1 MSLKKSA
8 LSGVFWTFLQQFS
21 TQIINF
27 GTSVVLARLILPAE
41 FGLLGMIAIFTS
53 ISLVIIDNGM
63 GASII
68 RTQDPDDDDYNTVFV
83 FSVILGLIVYLILFF
98 CAPLIAGFFKQPILK
113 NVVRTISLTLIL
125 GTFVTAQK
133 TRFTK
138 MLNFR
143 LPMLLNIPALIGSG
157 IVGITL
163 AFHNYGIWSLVWAN
177 ISLYALEAILIW
189 VFTPWR
195 PRFVLNKKKL
205 KYHFNFGYKLALSAI
220 LHNGFRE
227 MYTMIF
233 GKFFSPAQTGY
244 YYRANSLMMLPVYSI
259 GSVLNRVSLPLFAA
273 VSGDDTKLK
282 DVYKR
287 ILKIV
292 VFVVS
297 PILLLMCALAHPMF
311 NFLFGQRWNSAVPYF
326 QILCLNGIVYPINMY
341 NLYILGVKGLS
352 ALSLKIEL
360 VKNIV
365 TIVLIFCCIYFG
377 IFAVLWGIVAMSIME
392 FLVNSYFSGKCI
404 QYSIWAQVKDLIP
417 TLLAASIAAALAY
430 FTDIFLAKNIA
441 NNFIRLMIGGAIG
454 AIAYGGISFLFGLA
468 ALHEILD
475 LIKEKRAVKNNVS

>member
-53 ISLVIIDNGM
+53 ISMVIIDNGM

-68 RTQDPDDDDYNTVFV
+68 RTQHPDDDDYNTIFV
-83 FSVILGLIVYLILFF
+83 FSMLLSTLVYLILFF
-98 CAPLIAGFFKQPILK
+98 CAPLIAIFFKQPVLTAVI
-113 NVVRTISLTLIL
+113 RTISISLVI
-125 GTFVTAQK
+125 GTFASAQK
-133 TRFTK
+133 TRFAK
-138 MLNFR
+138 NLNFK

-157 IVGITL
+157 LTGIIL
-163 AFHNYGIWSLVWAN
+163 AYHGYGVWSLVWAN
-177 ISLYALEAILIW
+177 ITLYSLEALLIW

-195 PRFVLNKKKL
+195 PKFSISKKKL
-205 KYHFNFGYKLALSAI
+205 KYHFDFGYKIALSTM

-227 MYTMIF
+227 VYTVIF
-233 GKFFSPAQTGY
+233 GRFFSPAQTGY
-244 YYRANSLMMLPVYSI
+244 YYRANSLVMLPVYSI

-273 VSGDDTKLK
+273 VNNDDVRLK

-292 VFVVS
+292 AFIVS
-297 PILLLMCALAHPMF
+297 PVLLIMCALAHPMF
-311 NFLFGQRWNSAVPYF
+311 SFLFGARWDSAVPYF

-352 ALSLKIEL
+352 GLSLKIEL

-365 TIVLIFCCIYFG
+365 TIALIFCCVYFG
-377 IFAVLWGIVAMSIME
+377 MYAVLWGIVAMSVME
-392 FLVNSYFSGKCI
+392 FLVNSYFSGRCI
-404 QYSIWAQVKDLIP
+404 NYSVWAQVRDLIP
-417 TLLAASIAAALAY
+417 ILTAA
-430 FTDIFLAKNIA
+430 
-441 NNFIRLMIGGAIG
+441 
-454 AIAYGGISFLFGLA
+454 GLA
-468 ALHEILD
+468 AAGAYLINVFLATNISNNFLRLIIGGGAGVIIYGCLGFLFRLSAIQEVMMI
-475 LIKEKRAVKNNVS
+475 IKERRIGKK

>member
-83 FSVILGLIVYLILFF
+83 FSVILGLVVYSILFF
-98 CAPLIAGFFKQPILK
+98 CSPFIADFFRQPILK

-143 LPMLLNIPALIGSG
+143 MPMLLNIPALIGSG

-163 AFHNYGIWSLVWAN
+163 AYYNYGIWSLVWAN
-177 ISLYALEAILIW
+177 IALYALEAILIW
-189 VFTPWR
+189 IFTPWR

-205 KYHFNFGYKLALSAI
+205 KYHFDFGYKVALSTV

-244 YYRANSLMMLPVYSI
+244 YYRANSLVMLPVYSI
-259 GSVLNRVSLPLFAA
+259 GSVLNKVSLPLFAA
-273 VSGDDTKLK
+273 VSGDDVKLK
-282 DVYKR
+282 EVYKR

-297 PILLLMCALAHPMF
+297 PILLIMCALAHPMF
-311 NFLFGQRWNSAVPYF
+311 NFLFGKRWDSAVPYF
-326 QILCLNGIVYPINMY
+326 QILCLNGIIYPINMY

-352 ALSLKIEL
+352 GLSLKIEL

-365 TIVLIFCCIYFG
+365 TIILICCCIYFG
-377 IFAVLWGIVAMSIME
+377 MYAVLWGIVFMSMAE
-392 FLVNSYFSGKCI
+392 FIVNGHYSGRCI
-404 QYSIWAQVKDLIP
+404 DYPVWSQIKDLIP
-417 TLLAASIAAALAY
+417 ILLSAVIAALLAY
-430 FTDIFLAKNIA
+430 VTDHFLSGYIA
-441 NNFIRLMIGGAIG
+441 NNFVRLITGGVI
-454 AIAYGGISFLFGLA
+454 GISVYAALSFMFKLS

-475 LIKEKRAVKNNVS
+475 LIKEKRSGKK

>member
-27 GTSVVLARLILPAE
+27 GTTVVLARLILPAE

-53 ISLVIIDNGM
+53 ISMVIIDNGM

-83 FSVILGLIVYLILFF
+83 FSVMLGMLVYLILFF
-98 CAPLIAGFFKQPILK
+98 CAPFIAAFFKQPVLT
-113 NVVRTISLTLIL
+113 NVVRTISISLVI
-125 GTFVTAQK
+125 GSFVSAQK
-133 TRFTK
+133 TRFSKT
-138 MLNFR
+138 LNFK

-157 IVGITL
+157 IVGIVL
-163 AFHNYGIWSLVWAN
+163 AYKGLGIWSLVWAN
-177 ISLYALEAILIW
+177 ITSYALEAIFIW
-189 VFTPWR
+189 AFSPWR
-195 PRFVLNKKKL
+195 PKFILNKTKL
-205 KYHFNFGYKLALSAI
+205 KYHFNFGYKIALSTI

-233 GKFFSPAQTGY
+233 GKFFSPAHTGY
-244 YYRANSLMMLPVYSI
+244 YYRANTLVMLPVYSI
-259 GSVLNRVSLPLFAA
+259 GSVLNKVSLPLFAA
-273 VSGDDTKLK
+273 VNGDDAKLK

-287 ILKIV
+287 ISKIV

-297 PILLLMCALAHPMF
+297 PILLIMCALAHPMF

-365 TIVLIFCCIYFG
+365 TIALIFCCIYFG
-377 IFAVLWGIVAMSIME
+377 VFAVLWGIVAMSVME
-392 FLVNSYFSGKCI
+392 FLVNSYYSGRCI
-404 QYSIWAQVKDLIP
+404 QYSVWAQIKDLIP
-417 TLLAASIAAALAY
+417 TLLAAFIAAVLAY
-430 FTDIFLAKNIA
+430 LTDIFLAKNIA
-441 NNFIRLMIGGAIG
+441 NNFVRLLIGGTIG
-454 AIAYGGISFLFGLA
+454 VMAYGGISLFFRLS

-475 LIKEKRAVKNNVS
+475 LIKEKRAAKK